1 MRKLFTY
8 LFAVVLMA
16 IGNYGIMNADTYK
29 KYHINQNFDGLDVLP
44 TGWTVETTNAN
55 GTKAVYGRSGSVAL
69 DAGGFIKTSCGANS
83 GGTRGGE
90 LTFPATSS
98 STTITGHTT
107 FIVEMDWTVNTAEV
121 TPKNAVGLIFLGSH
135 MSGMKK
141 DDTAGA
147 DGYADAIFGLYA
159 TGSGDVL
166 HYWNMDLTGPL
177 DETLATPAPY
187 GPVFL
192 DFGSF
197 RRAGADAEAVDV
209 INASTATTVPFAKGN
224 TYHIYAELDFA
235 NQKVATLTIT
245 NKDVPSDT
253 QTITDKPFIS
263 DKAGVDEDGNAYH
276 YPNDLAQVSTVNSR
290 GNNTGT
296 NGNTVNLEVYYD
308 NLQVYVNEPSLG
320 ITDVTVKRV
329 DQNGTLIDTRIA
341 KDEQISTE
349 YFALAS
355 DKASFTN
362 GGNYYAYD
370 EYATLLDG
378 GSESVIVA
386 VGAQIVLKFKK
397 TPVTTGLYT
406 WTGEGSFYWDEVDD
420 NFSVNGAPSIG
431 YQNGNA
437 VAFSNAAAQNKLI
450 TLQKPLSLGE
460 NDLTITADGYE
471 LSGEGKLTGTGALV
485 INPGSTGT
493 ASIGVLNQ
501 LEKGIT
507 VTSGAAHIKSANAAN
522 RITVANNAKLLLEA
536 GANYATPISGEGG
549 AITIETFSNNQ
560 YNTSV
565 SNVSTVNLVLGV
577 TGKLSSDYSS
587 KWIGAF
593 DENAQVNVTQSI
605 DTIARFAANNTNV
618 QNVKVSL
625 GDNVSLVRHYN
636 EVAAGT
642 DTLFVGELKG
652 TAGSIIEGGFIAGR
666 AVTYA
671 FGGLNTNAEFA
682 GTIKKY
688 RHNTDSINNSD
699 LMLLKIG
706 TGIWTLSGNSPEYD
720 GSLIEVREGTLAIG
734 GVLGQVTNTT
744 AANVRAG
751 ATLKGNGGILG
762 AFLTTVYN
770 GATLAG
776 DITIENGLY
785 LEPEATIQLHVADFT
800 KYDVLTVTGDV
811 TFDGDAVLD
820 IKVDNATEGAKAKLF
835 EIADLSVLEYAFAQI
850 LVNGEDITANTTSTP
865 NAKYVWLPATG
876 ELLSLTDLTGISTFE
891 TAKEVQ
897 SIRYYNLT
905 GIQVAKNTA
914 GIVIVKTIYTDGT
927 SSVTKVL
934 NAYNN
939 K

>member
-1 MRKLFTY
+1 MKRTLTY
-8 LFAVVLMA
+8 LFAIALVA
-16 IGNYGIMNADTYK
+16 IGNYGVVNADTYK
-29 KYHINQNFDGLDVLP
+29 KYHIDQNFDGLDALP
-44 TGWTVETTNAN
+44 TGWTTETTNAN
-55 GTKAVYGRSGSVAL
+55 GTKAVFGRSGSVAL
-69 DAGGFIKTSCGANS
+69 DAGGFIKTTCGANS

-135 MSGMKK
+135 ISGMKK

-147 DGYADAIFGLYA
+147 DGYADAIFGIYA

-197 RRAGADAEAVDV
+197 RRAGADAATVDA
-209 INASTATTVPFAKGN
+209 INATTATTVPFEKGN
-224 TYHIYAELDFA
+224 VYHITAELDFA
-235 NQKVATLTIT
+235 NKKVVALTIT
-245 NKDVPSDT
+245 NKDFPSDT
-253 QTITDKPFIS
+253 QTILDMPFIS
-263 DKAGVDEDGNAYH
+263 DKAGVDDDGNAYH

-308 NLQVYVNEPSLG
+308 NLQVYVNEISLG
-320 ITDVTVKRV
+320 RTNVTIKRV
-329 DQNGTLIDTRIA
+329 DQTGATIDTRTA
-341 KDEQISTE
+341 AEQEISTE

-355 DKASFTN
+355 DKASFTKD
-362 GGNYYAYD
+362 GFYFAYD
-370 EYATLLDG
+370 EFATLDG
-378 GSESVIVA
+378 GSESVIVNP
-386 VGAQIVLKFKK
+386 GAQIVLKFKK
-397 TPVTTGLYT
+397 TPVTAGLYT
-406 WTGEGSFYWDEVDD
+406 WTGETGFYWDEVDN
-420 NFSVNGAPSIG
+420 NFSVNGAAAIG
-431 YQNGNA
+431 FQNGNA

-450 TLQKPLSLGE
+450 TLQKPQNLGE
-460 NDLTITADGYE
+460 GDLTITADGYE

-485 INPGSTGT
+485 INPGSAGT

-522 RITVANNAKLLLEA
+522 QITVANNAKLLLEA
-536 GANYATPISGEGG
+536 GANYSTPISGEGG
-549 AITIETFSNNQ
+549 AITIQTLSNNQ
-560 YNTSV
+560 YNTPV
-565 SNVSTVNLVLGV
+565 INVSTVNLVLGV

-593 DENAQVNVTQSI
+593 DENAQVNVTQNI
-605 DTIARFAANNTNV
+605 DTIARFAVNNTNV

-652 TAGSIIEGGFIAGR
+652 TAGSIIEGGFIGGR

-671 FGGLNTNAEFA
+671 FGGLNTDAEFA

-688 RHNTDSINNSD
+688 RHNADSINNSD
-699 LMLLKIG
+699 LMIQKIG
-706 TGIWTLSGNSPEYD
+706 TGTWTLSGNSPEYD
-720 GSLIEVREGTLAIG
+720 GSLIEVREGTLVIG
-734 GVLGQVTNTT
+734 GVLGQITNTT

-751 ATLKGNGGILG
+751 ATLKGNGGTLG

-785 LEPEATIQLHVADFT
+785 LEPEATIKLHVDDFT
-800 KYDVLTVTGDV
+800 NYDVLTVTGDV

-820 IKVDNATEGAKAKLF
+820 IKVDNATPGAKAKLF

-876 ELLSLTDLTGISTFE
+876 ELLSQTTISDIATIDV
-891 TAKEVQ
+891 TKEVQ

-914 GIVIVKTIYTDGT
+914 GIVIAKTIYTDGT

-934 NAYNN
+934 NPYNN

>member
-1 MRKLFTY
+1 MKRTLTY
-8 LFAVVLMA
+8 LFAVALLA
-16 IGNYGIMNADTYK
+16 IGNYGVANADTYK
-29 KYHINQNFDGLDVLP
+29 KYHIDQNFDGLDALP
-44 TGWTVETTNAN
+44 TGWTAETTNAN
-55 GTKAVYGRSGSVAL
+55 GTKAVFGRSGSVAL
-69 DAGGFIKTSCGANS
+69 DAGGFIKITCGANS

-135 MSGMKK
+135 ISGMKK

-166 HYWNMDLTGPL
+166 HYWNMDLTGPT
-177 DETLATPAPY
+177 DESTGAPY
-187 GPVFL
+187 GPVFY

-197 RRAGADAEAVDV
+197 RRAGADAENCDA
-209 INASTATTVPFAKGN
+209 INATTATTVPFAKGN

-235 NQKVATLTIT
+235 NQKVVALTIT
-245 NKDVPSDT
+245 NKDTEYT
-253 QTITDKPFIS
+253 QTITNKPFIS
-263 DKAGVDEDGNAYH
+263 DKVGVDEDGNAYH

-308 NLQVYVNEPSLG
+308 NLQVYVNEVSLG
-320 ITDVTVKRV
+320 RTDVTIKRV
-329 DQNGTLIDTRIA
+329 DQNGATIDTRTA
-341 KDEQISTE
+341 KEQEISTE

-355 DKASFTN
+355 DKASFINN
-362 GGNYYAYD
+362 GQYYAYD
-370 EYATLLDG
+370 EYTTLLSG

-397 TPVTTGLYT
+397 TPVTAGLYT
-406 WTGEGSFYWDEVDD
+406 WTGETSFYWDEVDN
-420 NFSVNGAPSIG
+420 NFSVNGASAIG
-431 YQNGNA
+431 FQNGNA

-460 NDLTITADGYE
+460 GDLTITADGYE
-471 LSGEGKLTGTGALV
+471 LSGEGKLTGTGAVV

-493 ASIGVLNQ
+493 ATIGILNQ

-507 VTSGAAHIKSANAAN
+507 VSSGAAHIKSATAGNQVK
-522 RITVANNAKLLLEA
+522 VANNAKLLLEA
-536 GANYATPISGEGG
+536 GANYSTPINGEGG
-549 AITIETFSNNQ
+549 AITIETLSNNQ
-560 YNTSV
+560 YNTPV
-565 SNVSTVNLVLGV
+565 INVSTVNLVLGV

-593 DENAQVNVTQSI
+593 DENAQVNVTQNI
-605 DTIARFAANNTNV
+605 DTIARFAVNNTNV
-618 QNVKVSL
+618 QNVKVRL

-642 DTLFVGELKG
+642 DTLFVGELNG

-671 FGGLNTNAEFA
+671 FGGLNTNAVFA

-688 RHNTDSINNSD
+688 RHNIDSINNSD

-706 TGIWTLSGNSPEYD
+706 TGTWTLSGNSPEYD
-720 GSLIEVREGTLAIG
+720 GSLIEVREGTLQIG
-734 GVLGQVTNTT
+734 GTLGLVSNTT
-744 AANVRAG
+744 IVNVREG
-751 ATLKGNGGILG
+751 ATLKGAGGQLG
-762 AFLTTVYN
+762 ANLTYIYN

-776 DITIENGLY
+776 DLTIENTLY
-785 LEPEATIQLHVADFT
+785 LEPETTVKLHVTDFT
-800 KYDVLTVTGDV
+800 NYDVITVTGDV
-811 TFDGDAVLD
+811 VFDGDAILD
-820 IKVDNATEGAKAKLF
+820 IKVDNATAGAKAKLF
-835 EIADLSVLEYAFAQI
+835 ELNDLSVLEYAFAQI
-850 LVNGEDITANTTSTP
+850 LVNGENITNNTATTP
-865 NAKYVWLPATG
+865 GAKYAWLPATG
-876 ELLSLTDLTGISTFE
+876 ELLSLEDFTGITTIE
-891 TAKEVQ
+891 NAKEVQ
-897 SIRYYNLT
+897 SIKYYNLT
-905 GIQVAKNTA
+905 GIQVTKNTE
-914 GIVIVKTIYTDGT
+914 GIVIAKTIYTDG
-927 SSVTKVL
+927 SSKAVKIF
-934 NAYNN
+934 NPYNR